1 MGLVMITR
9 GKCTCWPHF
18 PAGDLGNK
26 QELLPDWLR
35 MRVRRFCLLTTYYVL
50 GAELS
55 ATCAV
60 PLPICRDSE
69 LGTLIPI
76 LQMGQARLCQRVLL
90 SQAPTASELQIGPQ
104 NWCSRDIR
112 SLDCA

>member
-9 GKCTCWPHF
+9 SKCTCWPHF

-35 MRVRRFCLLTTYYVL
+35 MCVRWFCLLTTYYVL

-55 ATCAV
+55 TLHEIV
-60 PLPICRDSE
+60 H
-69 LGTLIPI
+69 LIPQLYHEVRALI
-76 LQMGQARLCQRVLL
+76 IPGLL
-90 SQAPTASELQIGPQ
+90 YRNSGPE
-104 NWCSRDIR
+104 IR
-112 SLDCA
+112 SDEIGRASCRERV